1 MHTFK
6 VLTLNIHK
14 GFSAGNRQFT
24 LERIRLCLRES
35 GANIVFLQEVSG
47 ENSQSRRAIAD
58 WPDTNQFEFL
68 ADSVWSHYAYGKN
81 AIYQHGHHGNAI
93 LSEIPFVESNNMDVS
108 LMRFSQR
115 GILHGILEGGVH
127 VLCVHLGLFE
137 KERRHQVAKLLEFV
151 RTTIPDSAPL
161 IIAGDFNDWRE
172 SSHRELVQAL
182 DMREAH
188 ESLHKRMA
196 KTFPAM
202 LPCLPM
208 DRIYVR
214 GFKVANVEVKTH
226 RQWRTIS
233 DHCAMLAE
241 LTLP

>member
-1 MHTFK
+1 MRNFK

-14 GFSAGNRQFT
+14 GFSAGNRRFT
-24 LERIRLCLRES
+24 LEHIRECLRES
-35 GANIVFLQEVSG
+35 GANIVFLQVVSG
-47 ENSQSRRAIAD
+47 ENSQRRRTIPG

-93 LSEIPFVESNNMDVS
+93 LSEIPFLESSNMDVS
-108 LMRFSQR
+108 FMRFSQR
-115 GILHGILEGGVH
+115 GILHGVLEHSIH
-127 VLCVHLGLFE
+127 VLCIHLGLFE
-137 KERRHQVAKLLEFV
+137 KERRQQIARLIDYINT
-151 RTTIPDSAPL
+151 RIPPTAPL
-161 IIAGDFNDWRE
+161 IIAGNFNDWRE
-172 SSHRELVQAL
+172 SSHRELSTQCGV
-182 DMREAH
+182 REAH
-188 ESLHKRMA
+188 ECHHKTMA

-214 GFKVANVEVKTH
+214 GFTISNVEVKTS

-233 DHCAMLAE
+233 DHCAMLADLE
-241 LTLP
+241 VA